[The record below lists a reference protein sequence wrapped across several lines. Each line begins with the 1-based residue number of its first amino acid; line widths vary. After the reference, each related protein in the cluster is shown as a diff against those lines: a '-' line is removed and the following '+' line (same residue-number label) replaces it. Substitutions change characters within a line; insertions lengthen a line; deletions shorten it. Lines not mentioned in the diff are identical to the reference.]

1 MVEGLLCLGAQMAY
15 CEHSLIHDMI
25 LVGADRLLGIL
36 EVSALDHR
44 KYTMFLIHV
53 LYLQIPP

>member
-1 MVEGLLCLGAQMAY
+1 
-15 CEHSLIHDMI
+15 MI

-53 LYLQIPP
+53 LYLQIPPWML